1 MNPRYIHHL
10 ESIEQASLP
19 ADASDMRQLETILSD
34 AFDHNSESRHY
45 HVEGN
50 DRWYGGHFQAINM
63 KDDINHPTNL
73 RIDFSYSAWLE
84 ENQKHSWLKIESIEI
99 PMANFSPIGTRTT
112 VEMQRNG
119 HIVQSGSYAIET
131 VAWTADSLYE
141 RIGHHAI
148 AFDPVLSDMNL
159 SHRDL
164 CKFDM
169 PYILSLIEV
178 FSEKEMLKI
187 GDTKVV

>member
-1 MNPRYIHHL
+1 MNSKYIHHL
-10 ESIEQASLP
+10 ESINQASLP
-19 ADASDMRQLETILSD
+19 ADASDMRQLESVLSD
-34 AFDHNSESRHY
+34 AFDSNSESRHY
-45 HVEGN
+45 HADGK
-50 DRWYGGHFQAINM
+50 DKWYGGNFKAINM
-63 KDDINHPTNL
+63 KDDIKHPTNL
-73 RIDFSYSAWLE
+73 SIEFNYSSWYE
-84 ENQKHSWLKIESIEI
+84 ERQKCSWLKIQSIEI

-119 HIVQSGSYAIET
+119 LVVQTGTYAIES
-131 VAWTADSLYE
+131 VAWTADSLFE

-159 SHRDL
+159 SHREL

-169 PYILSLIEV
+169 PYILRLIDV

-187 GDTKVV
+187 GGTKVV